1 MMTRLS
7 TVTSDVKKEVLQTW
21 SQRRG
26 PRSAVR
32 VDWPLVVD
40 EAALHV
46 VRQGTSSVGVSALTL
61 SGLSAF
67 DELAPHR
74 DPSTLLRCAVELSRS
89 RLGFERAAVLL
100 LSGDGTQ
107 LTGSW
112 GTDGEG
118 RTCDEGHICFDL
130 GQAHRDAFARA
141 QSGVARWLV
150 LGNAPLIAQTESGA
164 RVIAYGWNALVPIRG
179 RTGEAVGLFVCD
191 SAATRRD
198 VDHEQL
204 CAASVFCSLLGTRL
218 ESFRSSVSAGAIALD
233 PLVARAVARLREDP
247 ELTREALAQELG
259 VSVTALGKRFKS
271 ELCESIRDY
280 RNRVKLERFVTLAE
294 GRPSKLLATALDAG
308 FGSYAQFHRVF
319 RAHMGCSPKD
329 YLRQRAKTEA

>member
-1 MMTRLS
+1 MTRLS
-7 TVTSDVKKEVLQTW
+7 TVTSDVQREVLETW

-26 PRSAVR
+26 PRPPVR
-32 VDWPLVVD
+32 VDWPLVLD

-46 VRQGTSSVGVSALTL
+46 VRQGASSVGASAQTL
-61 SGLSAF
+61 SALSAF

-74 DPSTLLRCAVELSRS
+74 DPSTLLRCATELSRS
-89 RLGFERAAVLL
+89 RLGFERAAFLL

-112 GTDGEG
+112 GTDAQG

-150 LGNAPLIAQTESGA
+150 LDNAPLLEQTADGA
-164 RVIAYGWNALVPIRG
+164 RVIGYGWNALVPVRG

-191 SAATRRD
+191 SAATRRG

-204 CAASVFCSLLGTRL
+204 CAAAVFCSLLGTRL
-218 ESFRSSVSAGAIALD
+218 EGFRTSVDAGAVALD
-233 PLVARAVARLREDP
+233 PLVARAVARLRQDP
-247 ELTREALAQELG
+247 ELTRDALARELG

-280 RNRVKLERFVTLAE
+280 RNRVKLERFVSLSE
-294 GRPSKLLATALDAG
+294 GRSAKLLATALDAG

-329 YLRQRAKTEA
+329 YFRQRAGA